1 MLLTRREL
9 TMLMP
14 AMAAAAQTPAG
25 TDVGGSQAIR
35 YEDLTP
41 TRSGPGASRQMLR
54 TRTHSGYR
62 IDMHETELPAGMAP
76 HPPHQHVHEEMMLIR
91 EGTME
96 VTIAGATTRLG
107 PGSCVYV
114 ASNQMHGWRNA
125 GTGTARYFVLA
136 LGEDNA

>member
-1 MLLTRREL
+1 MLLNRREL
-9 TMLMP
+9 TMLMS
-14 AMAAAAQTPAG
+14 AMAVAPQTPAA
-25 TDVGGSQAIR
+25 TELGGSQAIR

-41 TRSGPGASRQMLR
+41 TRSGPDASRQMLR

-96 VTIAGATTRLG
+96 VTIAGTTTRLG
-107 PGSCVYV
+107 PGSCAYV
-114 ASNQMHGWRNA
+114 ASNQMHGWRNV
-125 GTGTARYFVLA
+125 GTSTARYFVLA